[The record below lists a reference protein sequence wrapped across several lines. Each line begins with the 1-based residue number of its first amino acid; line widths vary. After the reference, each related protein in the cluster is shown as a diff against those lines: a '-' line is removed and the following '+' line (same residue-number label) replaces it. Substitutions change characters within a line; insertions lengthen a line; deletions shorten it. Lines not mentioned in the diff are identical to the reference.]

1 MAGKEVNNDERTY
14 VALFFAVTNCLEV
27 STLFCF
33 TELSTLLM
41 VSPAS
46 SAQDMLHLMIQI
58 TLHQQLLLIMSA
70 FFIDP
75 DTMTF
80 FTKRRYKDPR
90 NMS

>member
-1 MAGKEVNNDERTY
+1 MAGKKVINDERTF
-14 VALFFAVTNCLEV
+14 VALIFAVTLCLQV
-27 STLFCF
+27 SNSFYF
-33 TELSTLLM
+33 TELLTLLT

-46 SAQDMLHLMIQI
+46 SAQDMLRLMMQI
-58 TLHQQLLLIMSA
+58 TLQQQLLLIMSA

-90 NMS
+90 NIL